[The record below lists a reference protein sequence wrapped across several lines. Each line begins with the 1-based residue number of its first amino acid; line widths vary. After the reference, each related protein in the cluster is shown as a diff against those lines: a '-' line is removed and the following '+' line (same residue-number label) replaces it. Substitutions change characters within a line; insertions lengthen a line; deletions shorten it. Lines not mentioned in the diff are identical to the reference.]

1 MSEKDKPKDKLSPEE
16 TKEIL
21 RELGFEPIDGETER
35 KWRYVTEDE
44 AWRGLLTIGRDFTDQ
59 YPTGRFWAR
68 VDDEETGK
76 PYFLSNE
83 EMREIPVIQKFYEM
97 RNGKAQQIKTQ
108 QPSSQ
113 SPQNAQE
120 EEGGIEGGMLYLS
133 APTTRVSET
142 VPEPRKTETMQKRE
156 TQKREEM
163 KPMGH
168 FYHVSGK
175 MVPDAWKVRQWG
187 NEKNISTEIVAAF
200 QNEKCAHA
208 TVRAI
213 APTGQHIDATVYHD
227 YEIAKELMMFE
238 LIERYAKKGKSVI
251 EGYDEDGKPQL
262 TPEAKR
268 DLYKRYIRF
277 KSFALRDAVTKA
289 ERIALLKILNKDW
302 REEEEIESEMRE
314 VREVKMMEE

>member
-1 MSEKDKPKDKLSPEE
+1 MSEGKSKDKLSPEE

-68 VDDEETGK
+68 VDNEETGK

-108 QPSSQ
+108 QPSSPSQ
-113 SPQNAQE
+113 PPSRSPSQIDENAHE
-120 EEGGIEGGMLYLS
+120 EEGGMSYSSMPATRASQAISEPHRGGM
-133 APTTRVSET
+133 
-142 VPEPRKTETMQKRE
+142 
-156 TQKREEM
+156 EM
-163 KPMGH
+163 KPMGN

-175 MVPDAWKVRQWG
+175 IVPDAWKVRQWG